1 MATAL
6 SNTTQEDENLEIY
19 CLIWL
24 DASVSESQENIEAQK
39 QLRASINHLL
49 TFADDQLCLQYIES
63 IPKDDRIILIVSGRL
78 GQIIVPKIV
87 KYQQV
92 ASVYVYCMNK
102 TANEQW
108 AKNSVR

>member
-49 TFADDQLCLQYIES
+49 TFADD
-63 IPKDDRIILIVSGRL
+63 
-78 GQIIVPKIV
+78 
-87 KYQQV
+87 
-92 ASVYVYCMNK
+92 
-102 TANEQW
+102 
-108 AKNSVR
+108 